1 MNTLKTIVLMG
12 MLTALIVAIGG
23 LLGGRE
29 GLIVAF
35 FFAVATNV
43 FSYWFSAP
51 MALAMSRAQPI
62 SAAEAPEL
70 YDIVGRLAERAKIP
84 MPTVYLIDD
93 DSPNAFATGRDPAH
107 SAIAVTRGI
116 TQLLTEV
123 ELEAVLAHEL
133 GHVRN
138 RDILISTIAAVLA
151 GVVTTI
157 AHYGMYFGTSYGS
170 SYSSGSDDNRPPNP
184 IFVLL
189 MIILAP
195 IAASL
200 INLGISRS
208 REFEADATGA
218 HLCGKP
224 LALASALAKIEKL
237 SQFRPMTA
245 ANPALSSLYIAQPN
259 QAGWLMNLFST
270 HPPMLER
277 IIRLQEISEKM
288 SPEG

>member
-12 MLTALIVAIGG
+12 FLTALIVAVGGLIGG
-23 LLGGRE
+23 RD
-29 GLIVAF
+29 GLIMAF
-35 FFAVATNV
+35 VFAIATNV
-43 FSYWFSAP
+43 MSYWFSAP
-51 MALAMSRAQPI
+51 MALAMSRARPI
-62 SAAEAPEL
+62 SPAEAPEL
-70 YDIVGRLAERAKIP
+70 YEIVGRLANEAKIP

-116 TQLLTEV
+116 TQLLTLG

-133 GHVRN
+133 GHVKN

-157 AHYGMYFGTSYGS
+157 AHYGMYFGS
-170 SYSSGSDDNRPPNP
+170 SYSSNNDDNRPANP

-189 MIILAP
+189 LIMLAP
-195 IAASL
+195 LAASL

-218 HLCGKP
+218 HICGRP

-270 HPPMLER
+270 HPPMIER
-277 IIRLQEISEKM
+277 IARLQEMSEKF
-288 SPEG
+288 

>member
-12 MLTALIVAIGG
+12 FLTALIVAVGGLIGG
-23 LLGGRE
+23 RD
-29 GLIVAF
+29 GLMMAF
-35 FFAVATNV
+35 VFAIATNV
-43 FSYWFSAP
+43 MSYWFSAP
-51 MALAMSRAQPI
+51 MALAMSRARPI
-62 SAAEAPEL
+62 SPAEAPEL
-70 YDIVGRLAERAKIP
+70 YEIVGRLANEAKIP

-116 TQLLTEV
+116 TQLLTLG

-133 GHVRN
+133 GHVKN

-157 AHYGMYFGTSYGS
+157 AHYGMYFGTSYS
-170 SYSSGSDDNRPPNP
+170 SNNDDNRPANP

-189 MIILAP
+189 LIILAP
-195 IAASL
+195 LAASL

-218 HLCGKP
+218 HICGRP

-270 HPPMLER
+270 HPPMIER
-277 IIRLQEISEKM
+277 IARLQEMSEKF
-288 SPEG
+288 

>member
-1 MNTLKTIVLMG
+1 MG
-12 MLTALIVAIGG
+12 FLTALIVAVGGLIGG
-23 LLGGRE
+23 RD
-29 GLIVAF
+29 GLVMAF
-35 FFAVATNV
+35 VFAIATNV
-43 FSYWFSAP
+43 MSYWFSAP
-51 MALAMSRAQPI
+51 MALAMSRARPI
-62 SAAEAPEL
+62 SQAEAPEL
-70 YDIVGRLAERAKIP
+70 YEIVGRLANEAKIP

-116 TQLLTEV
+116 TQLLTLG

-133 GHVRN
+133 GHVKN

-157 AHYGMYFGTSYGS
+157 AHYGMYFGTSYS
-170 SYSSGSDDNRPPNP
+170 SNNDDNRPANP

-189 MIILAP
+189 LIILAP
-195 IAASL
+195 LAASL

-218 HLCGKP
+218 HICGRP

-237 SQFRPMTA
+237 SQFRPMAA
-245 ANPALSSLYIAQPN
+245 ANPALSSLYIAQPT

-270 HPPMLER
+270 HPPMIER
-277 IIRLQEISEKM
+277 IARLQEMSEKF
-288 SPEG
+288 

>member
-12 MLTALIVAIGG
+12 FLTALIVAVGGLIGG
-23 LLGGRE
+23 RDD
-29 GLIVAF
+29 LIMAF
-35 FFAVATNV
+35 VFALATNV
-43 FSYWFSAP
+43 MSYWFSAP
-51 MALAMSRAQPI
+51 MALAMSRARPI
-62 SAAEAPEL
+62 SPAEAPEL
-70 YDIVGRLAERAKIP
+70 YEIVGRLAYEAKIP

-116 TQLLTEV
+116 TQLLTLG

-133 GHVRN
+133 GHVKN

-157 AHYGMYFGTSYGS
+157 AHYGMYFGTSYS
-170 SYSSGSDDNRPPNP
+170 SNHDDNRPANP

-189 MIILAP
+189 LIILAP
-195 IAASL
+195 LAASL

-218 HLCGKP
+218 HICGRP

-270 HPPMLER
+270 HPPMSER
-277 IIRLQEISEKM
+277 IARLEEMSEKF
-288 SPEG
+288 

>member
-12 MLTALIVAIGG
+12 FLTALIVAVGG
-23 LLGGRE
+23 LIGGRE
-29 GLIVAF
+29 GLVMAF
-35 FFAVATNV
+35 VFAIATNV
-43 FSYWFSAP
+43 MSYWFSAP
-51 MALAMSRAQPI
+51 MALAMSRARPI
-62 SAAEAPEL
+62 SQAEAPEL
-70 YDIVGRLAERAKIP
+70 YEIVGRLANEAKIP

-116 TQLLTEV
+116 TQLLTLG

-133 GHVRN
+133 GHVKN
-138 RDILISTIAAVLA
+138 RDILISTIAAVLT

-157 AHYGMYFGTSYGS
+157 AHYGMYFGTSYS
-170 SYSSGSDDNRPPNP
+170 SNNDDNRPANP

-189 MIILAP
+189 LIILAP
-195 IAASL
+195 LAASL

-218 HLCGKP
+218 HICGRP

-270 HPPMLER
+270 HPPMIER
-277 IIRLQEISEKM
+277 IARLQEMSEKF
-288 SPEG
+288 

>member
-12 MLTALIVAIGG
+12 FLTALIVAVGGLIGG
-23 LLGGRE
+23 RD
-29 GLIVAF
+29 GLVMAF
-35 FFAVATNV
+35 VFAIATNV
-43 FSYWFSAP
+43 MSYWFSAP
-51 MALAMSRAQPI
+51 MALAMSRARPI
-62 SAAEAPEL
+62 SQAEAPEL
-70 YDIVGRLAERAKIP
+70 YEIVGRLANEAKIP

-116 TQLLTEV
+116 TQLLTLG

-133 GHVRN
+133 GHVKN

-157 AHYGMYFGTSYGS
+157 AHYGMYFGTSYS
-170 SYSSGSDDNRPPNP
+170 SNNDDNRPANP

-189 MIILAP
+189 LIILAP
-195 IAASL
+195 LAASL

-218 HLCGKP
+218 HICGRP

-245 ANPALSSLYIAQPN
+245 ANPALSSLYIAQPT

-270 HPPMLER
+270 HPPMIER
-277 IIRLQEISEKM
+277 IARLQEMSEKF
-288 SPEG
+288 

>member
-12 MLTALIVAIGG
+12 FLTALIVAVGGLIGG
-23 LLGGRE
+23 RD
-29 GLIVAF
+29 GLVMAF
-35 FFAVATNV
+35 VFAIATNIM
-43 FSYWFSAP
+43 SYWFSAP
-51 MALAMSRAQPI
+51 MALAMSRARPI
-62 SAAEAPEL
+62 SQAEAPEL
-70 YDIVGRLAERAKIP
+70 YEIVGRLANEAKIP

-116 TQLLTEV
+116 TQLLTLG

-133 GHVRN
+133 GHVKN

-157 AHYGMYFGTSYGS
+157 AHYGMYFGTSYS
-170 SYSSGSDDNRPPNP
+170 SNNDDNRPANP

-189 MIILAP
+189 LIILAP
-195 IAASL
+195 LAASL

-218 HLCGKP
+218 HICGRP

-245 ANPALSSLYIAQPN
+245 ANPALSSLYIAQPT

-270 HPPMLER
+270 HPPMIER
-277 IIRLQEISEKM
+277 IARLQEMSEKF
-288 SPEG
+288 

>member
-12 MLTALIVAIGG
+12 ILTALIVAVGGLIGG
-23 LLGGRE
+23 QD
-29 GLIVAF
+29 GLIMAF
-35 FFAVATNV
+35 LFALATNV

-62 SAAEAPEL
+62 SEAEAPEL
-70 YDIVGRLAERAKIP
+70 YAIVGRLADQAKIP

-93 DSPNAFATGRDPAH
+93 DSPNAFATGRDPDH

-133 GHVRN
+133 GHVKN

-157 AHYGMYFGTSYGS
+157 AHYGMYFGTSYGP
-170 SYSSGSDDNRPPNP
+170 GSEGNRSPNP

-277 IIRLQEISEKM
+277 IIRLQEMHERSAR
-288 SPEG
+288 

>member
-12 MLTALIVAIGG
+12 FLTALIVAVGGLIGG
-23 LLGGRE
+23 RD
-29 GLIVAF
+29 GLVMAF
-35 FFAVATNV
+35 IFAIATNV
-43 FSYWFSAP
+43 MSYWFSAP
-51 MALAMSRAQPI
+51 MALAMSRARPI
-62 SAAEAPEL
+62 SQAEAPEL
-70 YDIVGRLAERAKIP
+70 YEIVGRLANEANIP

-116 TQLLTEV
+116 TQLLTLG

-133 GHVRN
+133 GHVKN

-157 AHYGMYFGTSYGS
+157 AHYGMYFGTSYNS
-170 SYSSGSDDNRPPNP
+170 SNDDNRPANP

-189 MIILAP
+189 LIILAP
-195 IAASL
+195 LAASL

-218 HLCGKP
+218 RICGRP

-270 HPPMLER
+270 HPPMIER
-277 IIRLQEISEKM
+277 IARLQEMSEKF
-288 SPEG
+288 

>member
-1 MNTLKTIVLMG
+1 MG
-12 MLTALIVAIGG
+12 FLTALIVALGGLIGG
-23 LLGGRE
+23 RD

-35 FFAVATNV
+35 VFALATNIM
-43 FSYWFSAP
+43 SYWFSAP
-51 MALAMSRAQPI
+51 MALAMSRARPI
-62 SAAEAPEL
+62 SQAEAPEL
-70 YDIVGRLAERAKIP
+70 YEIVGRLASEAKIP

-93 DSPNAFATGRDPAH
+93 DSPNAFATGRDPSH

-116 TQLLTEV
+116 TQLLTLG

-133 GHVRN
+133 GHVKN

-157 AHYGMYFGTSYGS
+157 AHYGMYFGNSYNS
-170 SYSSGSDDNRPPNP
+170 NSDDNRPANP

-189 MIILAP
+189 LVLLAP
-195 IAASL
+195 LAASL

-218 HLCGKP
+218 HICGQP

-270 HPPMLER
+270 HPPMVER
-277 IIRLQEISEKM
+277 IARLEEMSEKF
-288 SPEG
+288 

>member
-12 MLTALIVAIGG
+12 FLTALIVAVGGLIGG
-23 LLGGRE
+23 RD
-29 GLIVAF
+29 GLVMAF
-35 FFAVATNV
+35 VFAIATNV
-43 FSYWFSAP
+43 MSYWFSAP
-51 MALAMSRAQPI
+51 MALAMSRARPI
-62 SAAEAPEL
+62 SQAEAPEL
-70 YDIVGRLAERAKIP
+70 YEIVGRLANEAKIP

-116 TQLLTEV
+116 TQLLTLG

-133 GHVRN
+133 GHVKN

-157 AHYGMYFGTSYGS
+157 AHYGMYFGTSYS
-170 SYSSGSDDNRPPNP
+170 SNNDDNRPANP

-189 MIILAP
+189 LIILAP
-195 IAASL
+195 LAASL

-218 HLCGKP
+218 HICGRP

-270 HPPMLER
+270 HPPMIER
-277 IIRLQEISEKM
+277 IARLQEMSEKF
-288 SPEG
+288 

>member
-12 MLTALIVAIGG
+12 FLTALIVAVGGLIGG
-23 LLGGRE
+23 RD
-29 GLIVAF
+29 GLVMAF
-35 FFAVATNV
+35 VFAIATNV
-43 FSYWFSAP
+43 MSYWFSAP
-51 MALAMSRAQPI
+51 MALAMSRARPI
-62 SAAEAPEL
+62 SPAEAPEL
-70 YDIVGRLAERAKIP
+70 YEIVGRLANEAKIP

-116 TQLLTEV
+116 TQLLTLG

-133 GHVRN
+133 GHVKN

-157 AHYGMYFGTSYGS
+157 AHYGMYFGTSYS
-170 SYSSGSDDNRPPNP
+170 SNNDDNRPANP

-189 MIILAP
+189 LIMLAP
-195 IAASL
+195 LAASL

-218 HLCGKP
+218 HICGRP

-270 HPPMLER
+270 HPPMIER
-277 IIRLQEISEKM
+277 IARLQEMSEKF
-288 SPEG
+288 

>member
-12 MLTALIVAIGG
+12 MLTALIVAVGGLIGG
-23 LLGGRE
+23 RD
-29 GLIVAF
+29 GLIMAF
-35 FFAVATNV
+35 FFALATNV
-43 FSYWFSAP
+43 LSYWFSAP

-62 SAAEAPEL
+62 SEAEAPEL
-70 YDIVGRLAERAKIP
+70 YAIVGRLAEQAKIP
-84 MPTVYLIDD
+84 MPAVYLIDD
-93 DSPNAFATGRDPAH
+93 DSPNAFATGRDPEH

-116 TQLLTEV
+116 TQLLTKV
-123 ELEAVLAHEL
+123 ELEAVIAHEI
-133 GHVRN
+133 GHVKN

-170 SYSSGSDDNRPPNP
+170 GNDDNRPPNP
-184 IFVLL
+184 VFVLL

-218 HLCGKP
+218 RLCGKP

-277 IIRLQEISEKM
+277 IIRLQEMNGNNER
-288 SPEG
+288 

>member
-12 MLTALIVAIGG
+12 FLTALIVALGGLIGG
-23 LLGGRE
+23 RD
-29 GLIVAF
+29 GLVMAF
-35 FFAVATNV
+35 IFAIATNIM
-43 FSYWFSAP
+43 SYWFSAP
-51 MALAMSRAQPI
+51 MALAMSRARPI
-62 SAAEAPEL
+62 SQAEAPEL
-70 YDIVGRLAERAKIP
+70 YEIVGRLANEAKIP

-116 TQLLTEV
+116 TQLLTLG

-133 GHVRN
+133 GHVKN

-157 AHYGMYFGTSYGS
+157 AHYGMYFGTSYS
-170 SYSSGSDDNRPPNP
+170 SNNDDNRPANP

-189 MIILAP
+189 LIILAP
-195 IAASL
+195 LAASL

-218 HLCGKP
+218 HICGRP

-270 HPPMLER
+270 HPPMIER
-277 IIRLQEISEKM
+277 IARLQEMSEKF
-288 SPEG
+288 

>member
-1 MNTLKTIVLMG
+1 MG
-12 MLTALIVAIGG
+12 FLTALIVAVGGLIGG
-23 LLGGRE
+23 RD
-29 GLIVAF
+29 GLVMAF
-35 FFAVATNV
+35 VFAIATNV
-43 FSYWFSAP
+43 MSYWFSAP
-51 MALAMSRAQPI
+51 MALAMSRARPI
-62 SAAEAPEL
+62 SPAEAPEL
-70 YDIVGRLAERAKIP
+70 YEIVGRLANEAKIP

-116 TQLLTEV
+116 TQLLTLG

-133 GHVRN
+133 GHVKN

-157 AHYGMYFGTSYGS
+157 AHYGMYFGS
-170 SYSSGSDDNRPPNP
+170 SYSSNSDDNRPANP

-189 MIILAP
+189 LIILAP
-195 IAASL
+195 LAASL

-218 HLCGKP
+218 HICGRP

-270 HPPMLER
+270 HPPMIER
-277 IIRLQEISEKM
+277 IARLQEMSEKF
-288 SPEG
+288 

>member
-1 MNTLKTIVLMG
+1 MG
-12 MLTALIVAIGG
+12 MLTALIVAVGGLIGG
-23 LLGGRE
+23 RD
-29 GLIVAF
+29 GLIMAF
-35 FFAVATNV
+35 FFALATNV
-43 FSYWFSAP
+43 LSYWFSAP

-62 SAAEAPEL
+62 SEAEAPEL
-70 YDIVGRLAERAKIP
+70 YAIVGRLAEQAKIP
-84 MPTVYLIDD
+84 MPAVYLIDD
-93 DSPNAFATGRDPAH
+93 DSPNAFATGRDPEH

-116 TQLLTEV
+116 TQLLTKV
-123 ELEAVLAHEL
+123 ELEAVIAHEI
-133 GHVRN
+133 GHVKN

-170 SYSSGSDDNRPPNP
+170 GNDDNRPPNP
-184 IFVLL
+184 VFVLL

-218 HLCGKP
+218 RLCGKP

-277 IIRLQEISEKM
+277 IIRLQEMNGNNER
-288 SPEG
+288 

>member
-12 MLTALIVAIGG
+12 FLTALIVAVGG
-23 LLGGRE
+23 LIGGRE
-29 GLIVAF
+29 GLVMAF
-35 FFAVATNV
+35 VFAIATNV
-43 FSYWFSAP
+43 MSYWFSAP
-51 MALAMSRAQPI
+51 MALAMSRARPI
-62 SAAEAPEL
+62 SQAEAPEL
-70 YDIVGRLAERAKIP
+70 YEIVGRLANEAKIP

-116 TQLLTEV
+116 TQLLTLG

-133 GHVRN
+133 GHVKN

-157 AHYGMYFGTSYGS
+157 AHYGMYFGTSYS
-170 SYSSGSDDNRPPNP
+170 SNKDDNRPANP

-189 MIILAP
+189 LIILAP
-195 IAASL
+195 LAASL

-218 HLCGKP
+218 HICGRP

-270 HPPMLER
+270 HPPMIER
-277 IIRLQEISEKM
+277 IARLQEMSEKF
-288 SPEG
+288 

>member
-12 MLTALIVAIGG
+12 LLTALIVAVGG

-29 GLIVAF
+29 GLLLAF
-35 FFAVATNV
+35 FFALATNI

-62 SAAEAPEL
+62 DRGQAPEL
-70 YDIVGRLAERAKIP
+70 YAIVGRLAEEAKIP
-84 MPTVYLIDD
+84 MPTIYFIDD

-133 GHVRN
+133 GHVKN

-157 AHYGMYFGTSYGS
+157 AHYGMYFGSNYGS
-170 SYSSGSDDNRPPNP
+170 SNSDNRPANP

-189 MIILAP
+189 MVILAP
-195 IAASL
+195 LAASL

-208 REFEADATGA
+208 REYEADATGA

-237 SQFRPMTA
+237 SQFRPMTE

-270 HPPMLER
+270 HPPMAER
-277 IIRLQEISEKM
+277 IARLRAMSEKVQ
-288 SPEG
+288 E

>member
-12 MLTALIVAIGG
+12 FLTALIVAVGGLIGG
-23 LLGGRE
+23 RD
-29 GLIVAF
+29 GLVMAF
-35 FFAVATNV
+35 VFAIATNV
-43 FSYWFSAP
+43 MSYWFSAP
-51 MALAMSRAQPI
+51 MALAMSRARPI
-62 SAAEAPEL
+62 SQAEAPEL
-70 YDIVGRLAERAKIP
+70 YEIVGRLANEAKIP

-116 TQLLTEV
+116 TQLLTLG

-133 GHVRN
+133 GHVKN

-157 AHYGMYFGTSYGS
+157 AHYGMYFGTG
-170 SYSSGSDDNRPPNP
+170 YSSNNDDNRPANP

-189 MIILAP
+189 LIILAP
-195 IAASL
+195 LAASL

-218 HLCGKP
+218 HICGRP

-270 HPPMLER
+270 HPPMIER
-277 IIRLQEISEKM
+277 IARLQEMSEKF
-288 SPEG
+288 

>member
-1 MNTLKTIVLMG
+1 MG
-12 MLTALIVAIGG
+12 FLTALIVAVGGLIGG
-23 LLGGRE
+23 RD
-29 GLIVAF
+29 GLVMAF
-35 FFAVATNV
+35 VFAIATNV
-43 FSYWFSAP
+43 MSYWFSAP
-51 MALAMSRAQPI
+51 MALAMSRARPI
-62 SAAEAPEL
+62 SQAEAPEL
-70 YDIVGRLAERAKIP
+70 YEIVGRLANEAKIP

-116 TQLLTEV
+116 TQLLTLG

-133 GHVRN
+133 GHVKN

-157 AHYGMYFGTSYGS
+157 AHYGMYFGTG
-170 SYSSGSDDNRPPNP
+170 YSSNNDDNRPANP

-189 MIILAP
+189 LIILAP
-195 IAASL
+195 LAASL

-218 HLCGKP
+218 HICGRP

-270 HPPMLER
+270 HPPMIER
-277 IIRLQEISEKM
+277 IARLQEMSEKF
-288 SPEG
+288 

>member
-12 MLTALIVAIGG
+12 FLTALIVAVGG
-23 LLGGRE
+23 LIGGRE
-29 GLIVAF
+29 GLVMAF
-35 FFAVATNV
+35 VFAIATNV
-43 FSYWFSAP
+43 MSYWFSAP
-51 MALAMSRAQPI
+51 MALAMSRARPI
-62 SAAEAPEL
+62 SQAEAPEL
-70 YDIVGRLAERAKIP
+70 YEIVGRLANEAKIP

-116 TQLLTEV
+116 TQLLTLG

-133 GHVRN
+133 GHVKN

-157 AHYGMYFGTSYGS
+157 AHYGMYFGTSYS
-170 SYSSGSDDNRPPNP
+170 SNNDDNRPANP

-189 MIILAP
+189 LIILAP
-195 IAASL
+195 LAASL

-218 HLCGKP
+218 HICGRP

-270 HPPMLER
+270 HPPMIER
-277 IIRLQEISEKM
+277 IARLQEMSEKF
-288 SPEG
+288 